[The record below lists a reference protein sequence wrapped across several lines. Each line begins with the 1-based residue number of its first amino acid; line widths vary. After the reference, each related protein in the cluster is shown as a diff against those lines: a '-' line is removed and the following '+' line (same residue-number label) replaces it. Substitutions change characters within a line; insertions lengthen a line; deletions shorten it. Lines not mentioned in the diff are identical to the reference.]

1 MQQLLSSL
9 EAERQRQF
17 RRFVGVSAVF
27 HVLLALAFWI
37 GPIRHSNRALPVV
50 ERVDLVEALPSAPA
64 ARIAPRPPPVAPAKP
79 KPPPPPPPP
88 PEAKK
93 VLPKEPA
100 PLPKPK
106 LKPKPAEAK
115 PKPEQKPEPKPKEAE
130 PEPEQEL
137 DDVLAQLRN
146 EKGETAPKPV
156 EQPAALP
163 RAGPA
168 GGPGI
173 VVDPETARWIREVK
187 IHVTR
192 AWILPA
198 GFRSEALVTIVEVDL
213 SPTGEVLGTKTQQSS
228 GNPWYDESV
237 ERAIQKAS
245 PVPAPPEAGEWQFTF
260 DSREQL

>member
-9 EAERQRQF
+9 EDERQRQF
-17 RRFVGVSAVF
+17 RRLVGVSAALHVVF
-27 HVLLALAFWI
+27 ALAFWI
-37 GPIRHSNRALPVV
+37 GPIRRSGPVLPAVV
-50 ERVDLVEALPSAPA
+50 RVNLVEALATAPA
-64 ARIAPRPPPVAPAKP
+64 ARPAPAALPKP
-79 KPPPPPPPP
+79 LPPPPPPPV
-88 PEAKK
+88 AKK
-93 VLPKEPA
+93 VLPKQPA
-100 PLPKPK
+100 PLP
-106 LKPKPAEAK
+106 KPKPAEAK
-115 PKPEQKPEPKPKEAE
+115 PKPAEPKPKVEPKPEPKPKEPE
-130 PEPEQEL
+130 PAPEQEL

-146 EKGETAPKPV
+146 EAGETAPKPV
-156 EQPAALP
+156 EQAPALP
-163 RAGPA
+163 AGGPA

-173 VVDPETARWIREVK
+173 VVDAETARWMREVK

-213 SPTGEVLGTKTQQSS
+213 SPTGEVLGTSTRQSS

-237 ERAIQKAS
+237 ERAIQKAT